1 MLNQVFEFKNLCL
14 TDTKVPNMQL
24 IPLVNL
30 WLNSQSKCKEADS
43 MRKPSPQFC
52 VRFFIRALERMLQT
66 VR

>member
-1 MLNQVFEFKNLCL
+1 MLNQVFGFKNLCL

-43 MRKPSPQFC
+43 MRKPK
-52 VRFFIRALERMLQT
+52 ALNS
-66 VR
+66 V